1 MCHFISWIDLEGQL
15 YYLTSKELHSKRG
28 KELKK
33 YLGSAYAED
42 VVGHGAID
50 WFFDLKGRG
59 VHKECTDFSSPDN
72 FPDEIV
78 RAIKSGAFKSMG
90 VCPEILNLSALAEYE
105 KIEQSALA
113 ECEKI
118 EQSAL
123 AEYEKVKQPA
133 KAEYEKVTQPAWA
146 EYGKIVKSALA
157 EYKKIEQSAKAEC
170 DKISQSA
177 WAEYKKIEQSAKAE
191 CEKISQSAWAECEK
205 IEQDTFWRLVID
217 AKNRSTAW
225 A

>member
-15 YYLTSKELHSKRG
+15 YYLTSKELRSKRG
-28 KELKK
+28 KALKK

-90 VCPEILNLSALAEYE
+90 VCPEILNLSAWAEHEEIKQPAWAEYEKIVKSAWAECE
-105 KIEQSALA
+105 KIEQSAWA

-123 AEYEKVKQPA
+123 AEY
-133 KAEYEKVTQPAWA
+133 W
-146 EYGKIVKSALA
+146 
-157 EYKKIEQSAKAEC
+157 
-170 DKISQSA
+170 
-177 WAEYKKIEQSAKAE
+177 
-191 CEKISQSAWAECEK
+191 K